1 MMRLLKFL
9 LTYNLK
15 NSQPSRKVGGFT
27 LIELLVGLAL
37 AFLIITPLLGF
48 VVNMLQT
55 DRQEQAK
62 ATSEQE
68 IQAAL
73 DYIARDLDQ
82 SFFIYDAW
90 GLKEIKDK
98 LPKVEDAISGAKG
111 EAVLVFWKRQFLRKA
126 LPISGKTINDC
137 PTDPKNCDDAFVY
150 SLVSYYLIKDNTCN
164 NSTWSCTTRIGR
176 IELKDAL
183 YDVNN
188 NRPKQPVSD
197 EYNASPGLVSISDLL
212 EQPGTLEDQLNDW
225 TQGTQS
231 SYDYTNGPKV
241 EILIDYIDQN
251 TGPDVPQPACSQE
264 TRPRDATRPDGK
276 SFPTAYVYRQVPIYS
291 TSPDPAKAVD
301 PEFETASFYACVDTE
316 QTLAQVFIRGNALA
330 RTRSKANTPTYVPS
344 QSAYF
349 PRANVQAQGRG
360 LLKPNQSSQ

>member
-82 SFFIYDAW
+82 SFFIYDGW

-98 LPKVEDAISGAKG
+98 LPKIEDAMAGAKG

-126 LPISGKTINDC
+126 LPIRGKTINDC

-188 NRPKQPVSD
+188 RPNQPVAD
-197 EYNASPGLVSISDLL
+197 KYEASPGLVNISKLL
-212 EQPGTLEDQLNDW
+212 EQTGTLEDQLNDW
-225 TQGTQS
+225 TKGTPQS
-231 SYDYTNGPKV
+231 AYDYSNGPKV
-241 EILIDYIDQN
+241 EILIDYIDQS

-264 TRPRDATRPDGK
+264 TRPKDAARPDGK
-276 SFPTAYVYRQVPIYS
+276 RYPAAYEYRQVP
-291 TSPDPAKAVD
+291 KLVK
-301 PEFETASFYACVDTE
+301 PEFETGSFYACVDTD
-316 QTLAQVFIRGNALA
+316 QTVAQVFIRGNALA